1 MSYRIQQ
8 SKNGIGSELIGCS
21 SAVLGNASFKLVTK
35 FIGKLFST
43 SINLSIL
50 YWANVHKININY

>member
-1 MSYRIQQ
+1 MSYRILQ

-21 SAVLGNASFKLVTK
+21 CAVLGNASFKLVTK
-35 FIGKLFST
+35 IIGKLSFT

-50 YWANVHKININY
+50 YWANVYKININ